1 MAIAFILINTE
12 VASEE
17 EVLNE
22 LKKIPE
28 IEEVSLVYGIYDLI
42 AKVKADTLENLKK
55 VTTGGLRNISK
66 IRSTMTMIAVE

>member
-17 EVLNE
+17 EVLEQLKE
-22 LKKIPE
+22 LPE
-28 IEEVSLVYGIYDLI
+28 VEEVSLVYGIYDI
-42 AKVKADTLENLKK
+42 ICKVKADSLEELKK
-55 VTTGGLRNISK
+55 VTTGGMRNITK